1 MAGRTMRKEAAY
13 SALAVLLAGAIATVV
28 IKGDGAWM
36 LDRILPNPVSRR

>member
-13 SALAVLLAGAIATVV
+13 SALVVLLTGAIAAVV

-36 LDRILPNPVSRR
+36 LDWILPNPVPRR